1 LSYKAFV
8 KWLKARL
15 SQNSFRREIKLS
27 ISVNSTAVITLAKV
41 ALKNVTK
48 RFGEVIAINELNLEA
63 RDKEFLVLLGPSGC
77 GKTTALRCIAGLE
90 TPEEG
95 EIYIGDKL
103 VNDLSPKDRNIA
115 MVFQSYAL
123 YPHMTVFNNI
133 AFPLENAKVPKDE
146 IEKRV
151 KQVAKLLKIEALLN
165 RKPRQLSGGQQ
176 QRVAL
181 GRSIVREPQAFL
193 MDEPLSNLDAKL
205 RVYMRAELK
214 KLQKELGIT
223 TIYVTHDQVEAMT
236 MGDKIAILNEG
247 VLQQFDPPSKIYAR
261 PTNVFV
267 AGFVGS
273 PPTNFFTC
281 ILSVD
286 GVLDAK
292 EFRYFLSEDLLEAAK
307 TASSNEIILGIRP
320 QDIRVYRDATAEENL
335 IEANLY
341 TTEPLGDTMILDL
354 QIGDYII
361 KAVVSPDFETET
373 AEKLWLKFPGN
384 KIYLFDKKTGRALL

>member
-1 LSYKAFV
+1 MLVA
-8 KWLKARL
+8 LAR
-15 SQNSFRREIKLS
+15 
-27 ISVNSTAVITLAKV
+27 VV
-41 ALKNVTK
+41 LKNVTK
-48 RFGEVIAINELNLEA
+48 RFGEVVAVNRLSLEA

-77 GKTTALRCIAGLE
+77 GKTTVLRCIAGLE

-95 EIYIGDKL
+95 EIYIGDRL
-103 VNDLSPKDRNIA
+103 VNDLTPKDRNIA

-123 YPHMTVFNNI
+123 YPHMTVFKNL

-146 IEKRV
+146 IERRV
-151 KQVAKLLKIEALLN
+151 RQVAKLLKIEALLK

-181 GRSIVREPQAFL
+181 GRAIVREPQAFL

-214 KLQKELGIT
+214 KLQKELGVT

-247 VLQQFDPPSKIYAR
+247 VLQQFDPPNKVYSNPA
-261 PTNVFV
+261 NVFV

-273 PPTNFFTC
+273 PPTNFFDC
-281 ILSVD
+281 ILTEE

-292 EFRYFLSEDLLEAAK
+292 EFEYALPKDLFEAAK
-307 TASSNEIILGIRP
+307 TATSDKVVLGIRP
-320 QDIRVYRDATAEENL
+320 QDIRVYRDAKAKKGL
-335 IEANLY
+335 IGASLY
-341 TTEPLGDTMILDL
+341 TTEPLGDMMILDL
-354 QIGDYII
+354 RIGEYII
-361 KAVVSPDFETET
+361 KAVVSPDFDVEE
-373 AEKLWLKFPGN
+373 ARNLWIEFPVEKV
-384 KIYLFDKKTGRALL
+384 YLFDKRTGGVLT